1 MVNTK
6 IMSGI
11 LFNDIIFG
19 PIHSRRLGCSLGI
32 NLLPKNIKLCTF
44 NCIYCEC
51 GWGKTKEVDY
61 SLLHKAA
68 DMLPVMEEFMRQLKG
83 KGTVPDS
90 ITYSGN
96 GEPTLHP
103 EFGVITDGLIRLRDT
118 YFPKAI
124 ITCLS
129 NATQLHRPD
138 VVAALQKIENP
149 LLKLDA
155 GTQETF
161 VRMNQPF
168 VDLDIETLTRQLEA
182 FQGKLTIQT
191 MFLRGTLDDGTVIDN
206 TMEAEISA
214 WLERIRRI
222 SPHTVMLYPIDR
234 ETPARQLVKVGAEV
248 LNPIA
253 DRLRIMGITPKVY

>member
-1 MVNTK
+1 
-6 IMSGI
+6 MSGI

-32 NLLPKNIKLCTF
+32 NLLPKTIKFCTF

-51 GWGKTKEVDY
+51 GWAQTNEVDY
-61 SLLHKAA
+61 SRLHKAD
-68 DMLPVMEEFMRQLKG
+68 DMLPVMETYMQQLLEKG
-83 KGTVPDS
+83 EIPDS

-103 EFGVITDGLIRLRDT
+103 EFGKITDGLMKLRDK

-138 VVAALQKIENP
+138 VMDALRRIENP

-155 GTQETF
+155 GTPETF
-161 VRMNQPF
+161 RRMNQPF
-168 VDLDIETLTRQLEA
+168 VDLDVETLTRQLEQ
-182 FQGKLTIQT
+182 FDGKLTIQT
-191 MFLRGTLDDGTVIDN
+191 MILKGILDDGTPIDN
-206 TMEAEISA
+206 TTEEEVSA
-214 WLERIRRI
+214 WLERVRRI
-222 SPHTVMLYPIDR
+222 RPHTVMLYPIDR
-234 ETPARQLVKVGAEV
+234 ETPARKLVKVGHDVIE
-248 LNPIA
+248 PIA
-253 DRLRIMGITPKVY
+253 ERVRALGIQAKVY